1 MTFYHIPNTRRFL
14 EKVLACGGEVRYL
27 DNNGELRDL
36 KAVSKALTDTGLE
49 RFMRPIDRIE
59 VFVQRQEDA
68 ISLIRFMAG
77 MAYPAFHGRQTPE
90 VC

>member
-1 MTFYHIPNTRRFL
+1 MTFYHIPNARRFL
-14 EKVLACGGEVRYL
+14 ERVRACNGEVRYL

-49 RFMRPIDRIE
+49 RFMGPIDKIE
-59 VFVQRQEDA
+59 VFVRRQEDA

-77 MAYPAFHGRQTPE
+77 MAYPVLHGRQTPE